1 MQYRLHR
8 CLLRAFGCLS
18 LMPLLVNGAE
28 GELQSAV
35 SRETVDKVNT
45 FLEAF
50 INPQKSAYA
59 QAEFFADGADYYD
72 HGIVDKPHIV
82 KDVERYSRRWPVRHY
97 QLATVEYITPDP
109 ASNRVF
115 VSYVV
120 DFEVANASKRVRGRA
135 NYGAVIADI
144 ESTPKIEWIKER
156 VVAGR
161 GRPDQAE

>member
-1 MQYRLHR
+1 MQYRLQR
-8 CLLRAFGCLS
+8 CLRRAFGGLF
-18 LMPLLVNGAE
+18 LIPLLVNGAE
-28 GELQSAV
+28 GQTQAV
-35 SRETVDKVNT
+35 VSPETVDRVNA

-59 QAEFFADGADYYD
+59 QAEFFADGVDYYD

-82 KDVERYSRRWPVRHY
+82 KDVERYSRRWPMRHY

-109 ASNRVF
+109 ASDRVF

-135 NYGAVIADI
+135 NYGAVIADM

-156 VVAGR
+156 VMAGR
-161 GRPDQAE
+161 GRPDPTE